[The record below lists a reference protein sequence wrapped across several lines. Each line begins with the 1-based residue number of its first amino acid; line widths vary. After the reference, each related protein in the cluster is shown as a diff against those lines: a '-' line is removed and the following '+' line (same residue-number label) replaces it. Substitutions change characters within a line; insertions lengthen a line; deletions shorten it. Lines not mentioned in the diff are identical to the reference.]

1 MQTIDLQED
10 LASIGIGCCIDN
22 LSDAVESPIMRI
34 EYKQQSPSPHPN
46 DTSGTKHQRETSTT
60 PPPPRRRTSI
70 TSRMSNGLRRS
81 SKDLMSS
88 FTKSLPSSPAI
99 KKRPPKKADGS
110 SDDVGHQT
118 IPSTTTECDNNNNT
132 GHQISLSPQSIS
144 ASEAAKLVA
153 AEFYA
158 TESMDIGH
166 KQFDE
171 LVTLPSLLDA
181 SHLVVKGGVQ
191 SNDDEEE
198 DVRTRNS
205 VNSCASTARSSPP
218 PSEEETL
225 GLEVGHSAQ
234 EYLEECFYTE
244 VNVLNRQKFNDIPE
258 FSKSDFTIKVSILYL
273 WIWLYV
279 FVIYYNMFDT

>member
-1 MQTIDLQED
+1 MQTINLQED
-10 LASIGIGCCIDN
+10 ILLGCCIDN
-22 LSDAVESPIMRI
+22 LSEVIESPIMI
-34 EYKQQSPSPHPN
+34 KQQVQPPSPHPN

-60 PPPPRRRTSI
+60 PPSRRRTSI

-99 KKRPPKKADGS
+99 KKKPPKKADG
-110 SDDVGHQT
+110 DDGHQS
-118 IPSTTTECDNNNNT
+118 IPSTTGADNNNT

-144 ASEAAKLVA
+144 ASEAAQLVA

-158 TESMDIGH
+158 TEHNDVGH

-181 SHLVVKGGVQ
+181 SHLYVKGVQ
-191 SNDDEEE
+191 SDEDEE

-218 PSEEETL
+218 PSEEEAL
-225 GLEVGHSAQ
+225 ALEVGHSAQ

-244 VNVLNRQKFNDIPE
+244 VNVLDRQKFNEIPE
-258 FSKSDFTIKVSILYL
+258 FSKSDFTIKVSVVYL
-273 WIWLYV
+273 WI
-279 FVIYYNMFDT
+279 

>member
-1 MQTIDLQED
+1 
-10 LASIGIGCCIDN
+10 
-22 LSDAVESPIMRI
+22 
-34 EYKQQSPSPHPN
+34 
-46 DTSGTKHQRETSTT
+46 
-60 PPPPRRRTSI
+60 
-70 TSRMSNGLRRS
+70 MSNGLRRS

-110 SDDVGHQT
+110 SGAVGHQT
-118 IPSTTTECDNNNNT
+118 IPSTTECDNNNNNN

-144 ASEAAKLVA
+144 AVEAAKLVA

-158 TESMDIGH
+158 TEHNDVGH

-181 SHLVVKGGVQ
+181 SHLYVKGGVQ
-191 SNDDEEE
+191 SNEEDEE

-205 VNSCASTARSSPP
+205 VNSCATTARSSPP

-244 VNVLNRQKFNDIPE
+244 VNVLDRQKFNEIPE

-273 WIWLYV
+273 CLVVCICD
-279 FVIYYNMFDT
+279 I

>member
-22 LSDAVESPIMRI
+22 LSEVIESPIMI
-34 EYKQQSPSPHPN
+34 KQQVQPPSPHPN
-46 DTSGTKHQRETSTT
+46 DTSGTKHQRKTSTT
-60 PPPPRRRTSI
+60 PPPRRRTSI

-110 SDDVGHQT
+110 SGDVGHQT

-132 GHQISLSPQSIS
+132 GYQISLSPQSIS
-144 ASEAAKLVA
+144 AVEAAKLVA

-158 TESMDIGH
+158 TEHNDVGH

-181 SHLVVKGGVQ
+181 SHLYVKGGVQ
-191 SNDDEEE
+191 SNDEDEE

-218 PSEEETL
+218 PSEEDL
-225 GLEVGHSAQ
+225 ALALEVGHSAQ

-244 VNVLNRQKFNDIPE
+244 VNVLDRQKFNEIPE

-279 FVIYYNMFDT
+279 FVMSLV